1 MIKYIVLSIS
11 FFSFCF
17 SNTFEED
24 FKLGEKIYFQTCV
37 SCHGED
43 GKAKNDLKLIV
54 KPRDLTKTILTNEQ
68 TYLITKDGAHFW
80 GAKADIMPAF
90 KYVLND
96 KQLKSVAYFISE
108 KFHPQNEKRIE
119 KIYEKSENI
128 PQNKLSKMLKRGEK
142 VFNRNCKYCHG
153 DTGKGDGEAT
163 KNPEDSIFPY
173 NLTKTLLTQ
182 KQMFLYVK
190 YGGKHW
196 GTYKDDMPAWK
207 VKYDDFTL
215 KSVARYV
222 DEVVRGDK

>member
-1 MIKYIVLSIS
+1 MLKLIPYLFITLL
-11 FFSFCF
+11 FNFSYGM
-17 SNTFEED
+17 EESY
-24 FKLGEKIYFQTCV
+24 KLGEKIYFETCV

-43 GKAKNDLKLIV
+43 GRAQNDLKLIV
-54 KPRDLTKTILTNEQ
+54 KPRDLTKTILTEEQ
-68 TYLITKDGAHFW
+68 TYLVTKDGAHYW

-90 KYVLND
+90 KYVYSD
-96 KQLKSVAYFISE
+96 KELKSVAHYISQR
-108 KFHPQNEKRIE
+108 FHPQNEKRVE
-119 KIYEKSENI
+119 KIYLESKSI
-128 PQNKLSKMLKRGEK
+128 PKDKHLKMLKKGAK
-142 VFNRNCKYCHG
+142 IFNRNCKYCHG
-153 DTGKGDGEAT
+153 TSGKGDGEAT

-173 NLTKTLLTQ
+173 DLTKTLLTQ

-222 DEVVRGDK
+222 DEVIRGNK